1 MHITAFME
9 AVESKELSEYIR
21 SVIDAVKEGT
31 KGTGYLADGEI
42 ILELTVVNAKKSKD
56 GVKILVVD
64 SKGKHDKGTVS
75 KIRIPLKVDESVSG
89 VLMPSD

>member
-1 MHITAFME
+1 ME
-9 AVESKELSEYIR
+9 AVDSKELAEYIR
-21 SVIDAVKEGT
+21 SVVDAVKEGV
-31 KGTGYLADGEI
+31 KGTGYMVDGEI
-42 ILELTVVNAKKSKD
+42 VLELAVVNAKKAKD